1 MKDFGKGRLMEFDS
15 KWLLTDAEKDAF
27 IDTITPNLILLR
39 TKAEISQDELAGIVG
54 ISRQTYSAI
63 ERKIRKMSWNTYL
76 SLLFFYDYNQKTHQ
90 LLRSLDVFPD
100 ELIKRF
106 NDGDTLHNIDIKS
119 FLDGADNIVDKLD
132 EQALRSIRTMI
143 MVEYARC
150 ADMPS
155 DAVVKSFDGLNFGR
169 SDVGE
174 AEVKAQK
181 AIKAIKDNKRK

>member
-1 MKDFGKGRLMEFDS
+1 MEFDS